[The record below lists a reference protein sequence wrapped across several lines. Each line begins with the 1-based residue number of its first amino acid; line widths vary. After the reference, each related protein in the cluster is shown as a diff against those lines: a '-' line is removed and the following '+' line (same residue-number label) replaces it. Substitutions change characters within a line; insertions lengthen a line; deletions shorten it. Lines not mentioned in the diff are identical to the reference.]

1 MATGASRT
9 RVGSAVG
16 VGCFLAGVGMGCTTG
31 VGEGVGGGGGVE
43 VGLESSVADADSFGV
58 LVAAGE
64 LQATKSN
71 SMSNSLEKYC

>member
-1 MATGASRT
+1 
-9 RVGSAVG
+9 
-16 VGCFLAGVGMGCTTG
+16 MGCTKK
-31 VGEGVGGGGGVE
+31 GVGGAVGGGVGVE
-43 VGLESSVADADSFGV
+43 VGMESSVADADSFGV